1 MEKDRLKFSKKD
13 FNYFFIPFIVLAL
26 VFGAMMYITARSRI
40 EEIYRMTEE
49 STISIAD
56 SYSRTLE
63 DNAAAYE
70 TIMGMLDQ
78 SILAASNAVLLMQNY
93 ESNEEIGDLAE
104 KFQVDQINLYNDK
117 GVIVYSNYEEYIGWT
132 AYEGHPVYDFMT
144 GNRASLVE
152 DIRQDTESKLYFKF
166 GYVKK
171 NDGTFVQVGIIAE
184 DVHDL
189 TEKFDIQRLVNDI
202 VRMDNVENV
211 YFTDTDF
218 IVAASSDSEI
228 IGTKIRDEELRTHY
242 LKSDADSE
250 NRLIDGKRVLHS
262 CAPVFHGS
270 EKFGTL
276 SIVWKSDLFYDDIKN
291 IIIQGFVEF
300 FLILTVVGIIL
311 YYAYRKNKMNV
322 RTAYYDRLTGLPN
335 KEYLQEYLEDI
346 IKNQKKS
353 KKAVLLLNCANFKT
367 LNMTY
372 GFVYGDE
379 ILRQISRRVKEMTDP
394 EHMFFRF
401 NADRFVLAVEG
412 YRDSKEL
419 ADIAEKLVEIFK
431 DPFEGIAKHEYIGLE
446 ISIYEIENQDIS
458 ADEVLRDASLA
469 LSNIEHIKDE
479 KIVFYKKYMEE
490 NLKREDIIEKALRK
504 IISGEGEDI
513 FYLEFQPKL
522 DIKNE
527 IINGFEALAR
537 MKLPDTGMIS
547 PVEFIATAERKLLI
561 YDLGRLILK
570 KSCEFLNRL
579 DEIGFDNI
587 SIAVNISAMQLLR
600 DDFVDDVRKTVD
612 SVGADLNLLEFEITE
627 SVLIEN
633 FELINQKLEDVKNMG
648 ITVSL
653 DDFGTGFSSFARLR
667 DLNIDIVKI
676 DKQFIDNISVKK
688 ESNLISEDIISMV
701 HKVGLEVVA
710 EGVETDIQ
718 MQYLKKHDCDIIQ
731 GYLVSRPLAEDRAI
745 EFLESKSGDGGIYEQ
760 KQREAIN

>member
-26 VFGAMMYITARSRI
+26 VFGAMMYITASSRI

-78 SILAASNAVLLMQNY
+78 RILAASNAVLLMQNY

-104 KFQVDQINLYNDK
+104 KFQVDQINLYDDK
-117 GVIVYSNYEEYIGWT
+117 GVIVYSNYEDYIGWT
-132 AYEGHPVYDFMT
+132 AYERHPVYDFMT

-228 IGTKIRDEELRTHY
+228 IGTEIRDEELRTHY

-291 IIIQGFVEF
+291 IIIQRFVEF

-458 ADEVLRDASLA
+458 ADKVLRDASLA

-504 IISGEGEDI
+504 IISGECEDI

>member
-63 DNAAAYE
+63 DNAAASE
-70 TIMGMLDQ
+70 TIMAMLDQ
-78 SILAASNAVLLMQNY
+78 RILAA
-93 ESNEEIGDLAE
+93 
-104 KFQVDQINLYNDK
+104 
-117 GVIVYSNYEEYIGWT
+117 SNYEEYIGWT

-144 GNRASLVE
+144 GNGASLVE

-291 IIIQGFVEF
+291 IIIQRFVEF

-458 ADEVLRDASLA
+458 ADKVLRDASLA

>member
-63 DNAAAYE
+63 DNAAASE
-70 TIMGMLDQ
+70 TIMAMLDQ
-78 SILAASNAVLLMQNY
+78 RILAA
-93 ESNEEIGDLAE
+93 
-104 KFQVDQINLYNDK
+104 
-117 GVIVYSNYEEYIGWT
+117 SNYEEYIGWT

-242 LKSDADSE
+242 SNSDADSE

-353 KKAVLLLNCANFKT
+353 KKAVLLLNCVNFKT

-458 ADEVLRDASLA
+458 ADKVLRDASLA

>member
-26 VFGAMMYITARSRI
+26 VFGAMMYITASSRI

-63 DNAAAYE
+63 DNSVAYE
-70 TIMGMLDQ
+70 TIMDMLDQ
-78 SILAASNAVLLMQNY
+78 RILAASNAVLLMQNY
-93 ESNEEIGDLAE
+93 ESDEEIGDLAE
-104 KFQVDQINLYNDK
+104 KFQVDQINLYDDK
-117 GVIVYSNYEEYIGWT
+117 GVIIYSNYEEYIGWT
-132 AYEGHPVYDFMT
+132 AYERHPVYDFMVGDRT
-144 GNRASLVE
+144 SLVE

-228 IGTKIRDEELRTHY
+228 IGTEIRDEKLREHY
-242 LKSDADSE
+242 SKSDADSE
-250 NRLIDGKRVLHS
+250 NRLIDGKSVLHS

-276 SIVWKSDLFYDDIKN
+276 SIVWKSDLFYYDIRN

-300 FLILTVVGIIL
+300 FLILTVVGTIL

-322 RTAYYDRLTGLPN
+322 RTAYYDRLTRLPN
-335 KEYLQEYLEDI
+335 KEYLQEYLEEI

-353 KKAVLLLNCANFKT
+353 KKAVLLLNCVNFKT

-379 ILRQISRRVKEMTDP
+379 ILRQIGRRVREITDP

-419 ADIAEKLVEIFK
+419 ADIAENLVEIFK
-431 DPFEGIAKHEYIGLE
+431 EPFEGITKHEYIGLE
-446 ISIYEIENQDIS
+446 ISIYEIENQGIS
-458 ADEVLRDASLA
+458 ADKVLRDASLA

-504 IISGEGEDI
+504 IISGEGEDT

-527 IINGFEALAR
+527 IITGFEALAR

-570 KSCEFLNRL
+570 KSCEFLKRL

-612 SVGADLNLLEFEITE
+612 SVGADLSLLEFEITE

-701 HKVGLEVVA
+701 HKVGLEVAA

>member
-49 STISIAD
+49 STISIAN

-63 DNAAAYE
+63 DNAAASE

-78 SILAASNAVLLMQNY
+78 RILAASNY
-93 ESNEEIGDLAE
+93 ED
-104 KFQVDQINLYNDK
+104 
-117 GVIVYSNYEEYIGWT
+117 YIGWT

-346 IKNQKKS
+346 MKNQKKS
-353 KKAVLLLNCANFKT
+353 KKAVLLLNCVNFKT

-458 ADEVLRDASLA
+458 ADKVLRDASLA

-527 IINGFEALAR
+527 IITGFEALAR

-676 DKQFIDNISVKK
+676 DKQFVDNISVKK